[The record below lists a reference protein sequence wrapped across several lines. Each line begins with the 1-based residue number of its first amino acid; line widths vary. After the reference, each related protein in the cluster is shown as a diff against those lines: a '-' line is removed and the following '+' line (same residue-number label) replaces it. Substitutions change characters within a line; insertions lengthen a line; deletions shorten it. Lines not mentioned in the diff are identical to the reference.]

1 MERTGRGSLTR
12 GGPRRTAL
20 AIAAGASATLCVAAI
35 VAIAL
40 YARPGSDGSFG
51 ALLAKIDASPATA
64 SAAAYLN
71 AAALA
76 KGSEDRLRVLKRASS
91 RDSALYADVAAAMAG
106 SQLSEPVAL
115 AALDAFLLAGR
126 YEDALALFGGPLDPR
141 ADAPELAETI
151 VMAARAGVAL
161 EPSIDQLVAC
171 FDATGDTSFMTRA
184 AIDAMRGGDR
194 QAASALLVDAERAA
208 IGSGRSS
215 GAPYRL
221 LWDAGALEALA
232 RGAPESSD
240 PLELAVRADAERLL
254 GDFVAATAS
263 YAFIVENYPD
273 WSWKPYASLA
283 RLCGDGDDGDDGDD
297 EAPRW
302 PYSALPG
309 SSESLA
315 NPTAIAERLHAA
327 MLDRSAGDPEA
338 VIERASWLFAN
349 ARSGEASRLL
359 AGIDDE
365 RAAIARLTYGS
376 PDRAVPDASR
386 LAATYTLSPAA
397 VDAALCAF
405 ARAGAWE
412 RFAAALDGAE
422 AAGLALPR
430 LCFWEAVSGA
440 LDGEPDEA
448 AAALGRHGSAY
459 ADYATAYDIG
469 ILELAAGDYA
479 SAAEA
484 LAAAATRAGSDED
497 SAEAYVLL
505 GDALSASRRAR
516 DARIAYE
523 AALGADPANRDARSR
538 LYRLDASP

>member
-40 YARPGSDGSFG
+40 YARPGSDRSFG

-76 KGSEDRLRVLKRASS
+76 KGSEERLRVLKRAAS

-106 SQLSEPVAL
+106 NQLSEPVAL

-126 YEDALALFGGPLDPR
+126 YDEALSLFGGPLDPR

-161 EPSIDQLVAC
+161 APSIDQLVAC
-171 FDATGDTSFMTRA
+171 SDATGDPSFMARA
-184 AIDAMRGGDR
+184 AVDAMRGGDR
-194 QAASALLVDAERAA
+194 QAASALLIDAERAA
-208 IGSGRSS
+208 IASGRSS
-215 GAPYRL
+215 GVPYRL

-254 GDFVAATAS
+254 GDFVAAAAS

-283 RLCGDGDDGDDGDD
+283 RLCGVGDDD
-297 EAPRW
+297 ETPRW

-315 NPTAIAERLHAA
+315 NPTAIAERLHAE
-327 MLDRSAGDPEA
+327 MLGRSDGDPEA
-338 VIERASWLFAN
+338 VIERASWLFAD

-359 AGIDDE
+359 AGIGGE

-386 LAATYTLSPAA
+386 LAATYPLSPAA
-397 VDAALCAF
+397 VDAALYAF

-412 RFAAALDGAE
+412 RFSAALDGAE

-430 LCFWEAVSGA
+430 LWFWEAVSGA
-440 LDGEPDEA
+440 LSGEPAEA

-484 LAAAATRAGSDED
+484 LAAAATRAGSPED

-538 LYRLDASP
+538 LYRLDVSP